1 MATQTASDFNTN
13 IPRAVH
19 VGTNRME
26 ATCIMAAPLSSSASD
41 EMFMFALPPKCLVV
55 SGGIKM
61 SVPSGT
67 SGNVVV
73 KLGTRESDNMFG
85 TVTVSGTAVTSSKL
99 TFVSAQT
106 VSTSDDVQPFQR
118 AVIAT
123 VNSSATSTTSLSIYL
138 SLDYVMP
145 GNISGTFKGP

>member
-1 MATQTASDFNTN
+1 MATQTASDFNVN

-19 VGTNRME
+19 VGQNRME
-26 ATCIMAAPLSSSASD
+26 ATCIMATPLSSSASD
-41 EMFMFALPPKCLVV
+41 EMFMFALPPKCFVI

-67 SGNVVV
+67 SGNVIV
-73 KLGTRESDNMFG
+73 KLGTRESDSAFG

-99 TFVSAQT
+99 TFVSAVT
-106 VSTSDDVQPFQR
+106 VSTSDDVQPYQR

-123 VNSSATSTTSLSIYL
+123 VNSSATATTSLSIYL
-138 SLDYVMP
+138 TLDYIMP
-145 GNISGTFKGP
+145 GNLGGSLKI